1 MKKSISLFSI
11 FLVSLLV
18 FVTGCGCQKKNDE
31 KKEEI
36 NNIKYNTNQ
45 GIVEDKEVGGL
56 HLTNT
61 SLETSEYSST
71 LVTLVSTPTD
81 ENIQVGMF
89 RIYVKDKDDNLIKT
103 IIAYVGG
110 EIEAGESKEITT
122 NIDIKQLRRII
133 LLFNC
138 IYNLNNLY

>member
-71 LVTLVSTPTD
+71 LVTLVSNPTD

-122 NIDIKQLRRII
+122 NIDNKQLRRII

>member
-1 MKKSISLFSI
+1 MKKNISLFSI

-18 FVTGCGCQKKNDE
+18 FITGCGCQKKDYE

-36 NNIKYNTNQ
+36 SNIKYNTNQ

-71 LVTLVSTPTD
+71 LVTLVSNPTD
-81 ENIQVGMF
+81 KNIQVGMF

-110 EIEAGESKEITT
+110 EIKAGESKEITT
-122 NIDIKQLRRII
+122 NIDMSLENAFKVEYEII
-133 LLFNC
+133 
-138 IYNLNNLY
+138 NN

>member
-1 MKKSISLFSI
+1 MKKCMGLFSV

-18 FVTGCGCQKKNDE
+18 FATGCGCNKKSNEKKDE

-71 LVTLVSTPTD
+71 LVTLVSNPTD
-81 ENIQVGMF
+81 KNIQVGMF

-122 NIDIKQLRRII
+122 NIDMSLENAFKVEYEII
-133 LLFNC
+133 
-138 IYNLNNLY
+138 NN

>member
-1 MKKSISLFSI
+1 MKKNISLFSI

-18 FVTGCGCQKKNDE
+18 FITGCGCQKKDDE

-36 NNIKYNTNQ
+36 SNIKYNTNQ

-71 LVTLVSTPTD
+71 LVTLVSNPTD
-81 ENIQVGMF
+81 KNIQVGMF

-110 EIEAGESKEITT
+110 EIKAGESKEITT
-122 NIDIKQLRRII
+122 NIDMSLENAFKVEYEII
-133 LLFNC
+133 
-138 IYNLNNLY
+138 NN

>member
-1 MKKSISLFSI
+1 MKKNISLFSI
-11 FLVSLLV
+11 FLVTLLV
-18 FVTGCGCQKKNDE
+18 FVTGCGCQKKDDE

-36 NNIKYNTNQ
+36 SNIKYNTNQ

-71 LVTLVSTPTD
+71 LVTLVSNPTD
-81 ENIQVGMF
+81 KNIQVGMF

-122 NIDIKQLRRII
+122 NIDMSLENAFKVEYEII
-133 LLFNC
+133 
-138 IYNLNNLY
+138 NN

>member
-71 LVTLVSTPTD
+71 LVTLVSNPAD
-81 ENIQVGMF
+81 KNIQVGMF

-122 NIDIKQLRRII
+122 NIDMSLENAFKVEYEII
-133 LLFNC
+133 
-138 IYNLNNLY
+138 NN

>member
-1 MKKSISLFSI
+1 MKKNISLFSI

-18 FVTGCGCQKKNDE
+18 FVTGCGCQKKDDE

-36 NNIKYNTNQ
+36 SNIKYNTNQ

-71 LVTLVSTPTD
+71 LVTLVSNPTD
-81 ENIQVGMF
+81 KNIQVGMF

-110 EIEAGESKEITT
+110 EIKAGESKEITT
-122 NIDIKQLRRII
+122 NIDMSLENAFKVEYEII
-133 LLFNC
+133 
-138 IYNLNNLY
+138 NN

>member
-18 FVTGCGCQKKNDE
+18 FVTGCGCQKKNNE

-71 LVTLVSTPTD
+71 LVTLVSNPTD
-81 ENIQVGMF
+81 KNIQVGMF

-122 NIDIKQLRRII
+122 NIDMSLENAFKVEYEII
-133 LLFNC
+133 
-138 IYNLNNLY
+138 NN

>member
-18 FVTGCGCQKKNDE
+18 FATGCGCNKKSDE

-45 GIVEDKEVGGL
+45 GIIEDKEVGGL
-56 HLTNT
+56 QLTNT
-61 SLETSEYSST
+61 SLQTTEHSST
-71 LVTLVSTPTD
+71 LVTLVSNSTD
-81 ENIQVGMF
+81 KNIQVGMF

-122 NIDIKQLRRII
+122 NIDMSLENAFKVEYEII
-133 LLFNC
+133 
-138 IYNLNNLY
+138 NN

>member
-11 FLVSLLV
+11 FLVPLLV
-18 FVTGCGCQKKNDE
+18 FVTGCGCQKKNAE
-31 KKEEI
+31 KNEEI

-61 SLETSEYSST
+61 SLETSQYSST
-71 LVTLVSTPTD
+71 LVTLVSNPTD
-81 ENIQVGMF
+81 KNIQVGMF

-122 NIDIKQLRRII
+122 NIDMSLENAFKVEYEII
-133 LLFNC
+133 
-138 IYNLNNLY
+138 NN

>member
-1 MKKSISLFSI
+1 MKKCMGLFSV

-18 FVTGCGCQKKNDE
+18 FATGCGCNKKSDEKKDE

-45 GIVEDKEVGGL
+45 GIIEDKEVGGL

-61 SLETSEYSST
+61 SLQTTEHSST
-71 LVTLVSTPTD
+71 LVTLISNPTD
-81 ENIQVGMF
+81 KNIQVGMF

-122 NIDIKQLRRII
+122 NIDMSLENAFKVEYEII
-133 LLFNC
+133 
-138 IYNLNNLY
+138 NN

>member
-18 FVTGCGCQKKNDE
+18 FVTGCGCQKKNTE

-45 GIVEDKEVGGL
+45 GIIEDKEVGGL

-71 LVTLVSTPTD
+71 LVTLVSNPTD
-81 ENIQVGMF
+81 KNIQVGMF

-122 NIDIKQLRRII
+122 NIDMSLENAFKVEYEII
-133 LLFNC
+133 
-138 IYNLNNLY
+138 NN

>member
-18 FVTGCGCQKKNDE
+18 FVTGCGCNKKNDE

-45 GIVEDKEVGGL
+45 GIIEDKEVGGL

-71 LVTLVSTPTD
+71 LVTLVSNPTD
-81 ENIQVGMF
+81 KNIQVGMF

-110 EIEAGESKEITT
+110 EIKAGESKEITT
-122 NIDIKQLRRII
+122 NIDMSLENAFKVEYEII
-133 LLFNC
+133 
-138 IYNLNNLY
+138 NN

>member
-71 LVTLVSTPTD
+71 LVTLVSNPTD
-81 ENIQVGMF
+81 KNIQVGMF
-89 RIYVKDKDDNLIKT
+89 RIYVKDKDDNIIKT

-122 NIDIKQLRRII
+122 NIDMSLENAFKVEYEII
-133 LLFNC
+133 
-138 IYNLNNLY
+138 NN

>member
-36 NNIKYNTNQ
+36 SNIKYNTNQ

-71 LVTLVSTPTD
+71 LVTLVSNPTD
-81 ENIQVGMF
+81 KNIQVGMF

-122 NIDIKQLRRII
+122 NIDMSLENAFKVEYEII
-133 LLFNC
+133 
-138 IYNLNNLY
+138 NN

>member
-18 FVTGCGCQKKNDE
+18 FVTGCGCNKKSNEKKDE

-45 GIVEDKEVGGL
+45 GIIEDKEVGGL
-56 HLTNT
+56 QLTNT

-71 LVTLVSTPTD
+71 LVTLVSNPTD
-81 ENIQVGMF
+81 KNIQVGMF

-122 NIDIKQLRRII
+122 NIDMSLENAFKVEYEII
-133 LLFNC
+133 
-138 IYNLNNLY
+138 NN

>member
-1 MKKSISLFSI
+1 MKKTISLFSI

-18 FVTGCGCQKKNDE
+18 FATGCGCNKKSNEKKDE

-45 GIVEDKEVGGL
+45 GIIEDKEVGGL

-71 LVTLVSTPTD
+71 LVTLVSNPTD
-81 ENIQVGMF
+81 KNIQVGMF

-122 NIDIKQLRRII
+122 NIDMSLENAFKVEYEII
-133 LLFNC
+133 
-138 IYNLNNLY
+138 NN

>member
-1 MKKSISLFSI
+1 MKKNISLFSI

-18 FVTGCGCQKKNDE
+18 FVTGCGCQKKDDE

-36 NNIKYNTNQ
+36 SNIKYNTNQ

-71 LVTLVSTPTD
+71 LVTLVSNPTD
-81 ENIQVGMF
+81 KNIQVGMF

-122 NIDIKQLRRII
+122 NIDMSLENAFKVEYEII
-133 LLFNC
+133 
-138 IYNLNNLY
+138 NN

>member
-1 MKKSISLFSI
+1 MKKNISLFSI

-56 HLTNT
+56 QLTNT
-61 SLETSEYSST
+61 SLETAEHSST
-71 LVTLVSTPTD
+71 LVTLVSNPTD
-81 ENIQVGMF
+81 KNIQVGMF

-110 EIEAGESKEITT
+110 KIEAGESKEITT
-122 NIDIKQLRRII
+122 NIDMSLENAFKVEYEII
-133 LLFNC
+133 
-138 IYNLNNLY
+138 NN

>member
-18 FVTGCGCQKKNDE
+18 FVTGCGCNKKSDE

-61 SLETSEYSST
+61 SLETSEHSST
-71 LVTLVSTPTD
+71 LVTLVSNPTD
-81 ENIQVGMF
+81 KNIQVGMF

-122 NIDIKQLRRII
+122 NIDMSLENAFKVEYEII
-133 LLFNC
+133 
-138 IYNLNNLY
+138 NN

>member
-71 LVTLVSTPTD
+71 LVTLVSNPTD
-81 ENIQVGMF
+81 KNIQVGMF

-122 NIDIKQLRRII
+122 NIDMSLENAFKVEYEII
-133 LLFNC
+133 
-138 IYNLNNLY
+138 NN

>member
-45 GIVEDKEVGGL
+45 GIIEDKEVGGL

-71 LVTLVSTPTD
+71 LVTLVSNPTD
-81 ENIQVGMF
+81 KNIQVGMF

-122 NIDIKQLRRII
+122 NIDMSLENAFKVEYEII
-133 LLFNC
+133 
-138 IYNLNNLY
+138 NN

>member
-1 MKKSISLFSI
+1 MKKNISLFSI

-31 KKEEI
+31 KKEKI

-71 LVTLVSTPTD
+71 LVTLVSNPTD
-81 ENIQVGMF
+81 KNIQVGMF

-110 EIEAGESKEITT
+110 EIKAGESKEITT
-122 NIDIKQLRRII
+122 NIDMSLENSFKVEYEII
-133 LLFNC
+133 
-138 IYNLNNLY
+138 NN

>member
-1 MKKSISLFSI
+1 MKKCMGLFSV

-18 FVTGCGCQKKNDE
+18 FATGCGCNKKSDEKKDE

-45 GIVEDKEVGGL
+45 GIIEDKEVGGL

-61 SLETSEYSST
+61 SLQTTEHSST
-71 LVTLVSTPTD
+71 LVTLVSNPTD
-81 ENIQVGMF
+81 KNIQVGMF

-122 NIDIKQLRRII
+122 NIDMSLENAFKVEYEII
-133 LLFNC
+133 
-138 IYNLNNLY
+138 NN

>member
-18 FVTGCGCQKKNDE
+18 FVTGCGCQKKNNE

-71 LVTLVSTPTD
+71 LVTLVSNPTD
-81 ENIQVGMF
+81 KNIQVGMF

-110 EIEAGESKEITT
+110 EIKAGESKEITT
-122 NIDIKQLRRII
+122 NIDMSLENAFKVEYEII
-133 LLFNC
+133 
-138 IYNLNNLY
+138 NN

>member
-11 FLVSLLV
+11 FLVPLLV
-18 FVTGCGCQKKNDE
+18 FVTGCGCQKKNAE

-61 SLETSEYSST
+61 SLETSQYSST
-71 LVTLVSTPTD
+71 LVTLVSNPTD
-81 ENIQVGMF
+81 KNIQVGMF

-110 EIEAGESKEITT
+110 EIKAGESKEITT
-122 NIDIKQLRRII
+122 NIDMSLENAFKVEYEII
-133 LLFNC
+133 
-138 IYNLNNLY
+138 NN

>member
-1 MKKSISLFSI
+1 MKKCMGLFSV

-18 FVTGCGCQKKNDE
+18 FATGCGCQKKNDE

-71 LVTLVSTPTD
+71 LVTLVSNPTD
-81 ENIQVGMF
+81 KNIQVGMF

-110 EIEAGESKEITT
+110 EIEAGESKEIIT
-122 NIDIKQLRRII
+122 NIDMSLENAFKVEYEII
-133 LLFNC
+133 
-138 IYNLNNLY
+138 NN

>member
-11 FLVSLLV
+11 FLVSLFV
-18 FVTGCGCQKKNDE
+18 FATGCGCNKKSDE

-45 GIVEDKEVGGL
+45 GIIEDKEVGGL
-56 HLTNT
+56 QLTNT
-61 SLETSEYSST
+61 SLQTTEHSST
-71 LVTLVSTPTD
+71 LVTLVSNPTD
-81 ENIQVGMF
+81 KNIQVGMF

-122 NIDIKQLRRII
+122 NIDMSLENAFKVEYEII
-133 LLFNC
+133 
-138 IYNLNNLY
+138 NN

>member
-18 FVTGCGCQKKNDE
+18 FVTGCGCQKKDDE

-36 NNIKYNTNQ
+36 SNIKYNTNQ

-71 LVTLVSTPTD
+71 LVTLVSNPTD
-81 ENIQVGMF
+81 KNIQVGMF

-122 NIDIKQLRRII
+122 NIDMSLENAFKVEYEII
-133 LLFNC
+133 
-138 IYNLNNLY
+138 NN

>member
-1 MKKSISLFSI
+1 MKKCMGLFSV

-18 FVTGCGCQKKNDE
+18 FATGCGCNKKSDEKKDE

-71 LVTLVSTPTD
+71 LVTLVSNPTD
-81 ENIQVGMF
+81 KNIQVGMF

-122 NIDIKQLRRII
+122 NIDMSLENAFKVEYEII
-133 LLFNC
+133 
-138 IYNLNNLY
+138 NN

>member
-89 RIYVKDKDDNLIKT
+89 RIYVKD
-103 IIAYVGG
+103 
-110 EIEAGESKEITT
+110 
-122 NIDIKQLRRII
+122 
-133 LLFNC
+133 
-138 IYNLNNLY
+138 

>member
-71 LVTLVSTPTD
+71 LVTLVSNPTD
-81 ENIQVGMF
+81 KNIQVGMF

-110 EIEAGESKEITT
+110 EIKAGESKEITT
-122 NIDIKQLRRII
+122 NIDMSLENAFKVEYEII
-133 LLFNC
+133 
-138 IYNLNNLY
+138 NN

>member
-71 LVTLVSTPTD
+71 LVTLVSNPTD
-81 ENIQVGMF
+81 KNIQVGMF

-122 NIDIKQLRRII
+122 NIDMSLKNAFKVEYEII
-133 LLFNC
+133 
-138 IYNLNNLY
+138 NN